1 MTGDLGAAGVWL
13 VIAAMAVVTYAMR
26 AGGFLMMGYVPITPR
41 VRAFLQALPG
51 AVVVALVVP
60 VAVDGGVAATA
71 AVLAALAMMAWWR
84 NDLVAVVSGVAAA
97 ALLRAVLM

>member
-1 MTGDLGAAGVWL
+1 MSGDLGAAGVWL
-13 VIAAMAVVTYAMR
+13 IILAMAVVTYAMR
-26 AGGFLMMGYVPITPR
+26 AGGFLLMGYVPMTGR

-60 VAVDGGVAATA
+60 VAARGGLAATA

-84 NDLVAVVSGVAAA
+84 NDLIAVLSGVAAA
-97 ALLRAVLM
+97 ALVRAALM

>member
-1 MTGDLGAAGVWL
+1 MSDDLGAAGVWL
-13 VIAAMAVVTYAMR
+13 IISAMAIVTYAMR
-26 AGGFLMMGYVPITPR
+26 AGGFFLMRYVPMTGR

-60 VAVDGGVAATA
+60 VAARGGVSATA
-71 AVLAALAMMAWWR
+71 AVLVAVGMMAWWR

-97 ALLRAVLM
+97 ALLRTAMM

>member
-1 MTGDLGAAGVWL
+1 MSDDLGAAGVWL
-13 VIAAMAVVTYAMR
+13 IIAAMAVVTYGMR
-26 AGGFLMMGYVPITPR
+26 AGGFFLMGYVPMTAR

-60 VAVDGGVAATA
+60 VAVNGGVAATA

-84 NDLVAVVSGVAAA
+84 NDLVAVIAGVAAA
-97 ALLRAVLM
+97 ALVRAVLM

>member
-1 MTGDLGAAGVWL
+1 MTDDLGAAGVWL
-13 VIAAMAVVTYAMR
+13 VIAAMALVTYAMR
-26 AGGFLMMGYVPITPR
+26 AGGYFLMAYVPMTGR

-60 VAVDGGVAATA
+60 VAANGGVAAAA

-97 ALLRAVLM
+97 ALVRAVLM